1 MYRKNVYS
9 VYMTELLLSGSWG
22 SGEKLRVKSQEKKQ
36 NVAEKAIQ
44 IGTFGFTLIKATN
57 EPFNP

>member
-1 MYRKNVYS
+1 
-9 VYMTELLLSGSWG
+9 MTELLLSGSWG